1 MKPLKTLLNRLGR
14 LAARPAPALAI
25 LTLLS
30 AFCLAQY
37 GLPGTRTAGP
47 SRAPNTIVTLPKPRL
62 EGEISLEEALA
73 NQPGLWQFA
82 PRPLGLQEIGQLAW
96 AGQGIID
103 QASGLRTV
111 PSISGLYPIKLYF
124 ATPQGLFVYNPQQH
138 SLEQTLTA
146 DVRFRIAAAA
156 ARQPAL
162 AQAPCDIIIA
172 GSIRQLTMQH
182 GRQARKYMLL
192 EAGHIA
198 QNIQLQAVSLG
209 LRSLT
214 TAIFEAREVERTC
227 RIPKEFEPTYI
238 LSVGRP
244 LEQDQSE
251 QGPLAGPGGVV
262 FIVPNALFRDEE
274 LFETRFVLDRAGLNT
289 IVAGARTGP
298 VTGMLGNV
306 VQAELTINE
315 LAVDNYDAIVFV
327 GGPGARQY
335 LKSSTALDIAREAA
349 VKGKIIA
356 AISTAPAILANAGVL
371 QGIRAT
377 CLLTERGRLQQG
389 GAIYTGTPVEVDG
402 PVITARDPAAAAL
415 FGQAIADVL
424 FRLP

>member
-1 MKPLKTLLNRLGR
+1 M
-14 LAARPAPALAI
+14 
-25 LTLLS
+25 
-30 AFCLAQY
+30 QY
-37 GLPGTRTAGP
+37 
-47 SRAPNTIVTLPKPRL
+47 
-62 EGEISLEEALA
+62 
-73 NQPGLWQFA
+73 
-82 PRPLGLQEIGQLAW
+82 
-96 AGQGIID
+96 
-103 QASGLRTV
+103 
-111 PSISGLYPIKLYF
+111 
-124 ATPQGLFVYNPQQH
+124 
-138 SLEQTLTA
+138 
-146 DVRFRIAAAA
+146 
-156 ARQPAL
+156 
-162 AQAPCDIIIA
+162 
-172 GSIRQLTMQH
+172 

-192 EAGHIA
+192 EAGHVA
-198 QNIQLQAVSLG
+198 QNIQLQAVTLG

-214 TAIFEAREVERTC
+214 TAIFEPREVERTC

-238 LSVGRP
+238 LSAGHP

-251 QGPLAGPGGVV
+251 QGPLTGPGGVV
-262 FIVPNALFRDEE
+262 FVVPNALFRDEE
-274 LFETRFVLDRAGLNT
+274 LFETRFVLDQAGLNT

-327 GGPGARQY
+327 GGPGAREY
-335 LKSSTALDIAREAA
+335 LKNSTALDIVREAA

-377 CLLTERGRLQQG
+377 SFLTERGRLQQG

-402 PVITARDPAAAAL
+402 PIITARDPAAAAL

-424 FRLP
+424 YRLP